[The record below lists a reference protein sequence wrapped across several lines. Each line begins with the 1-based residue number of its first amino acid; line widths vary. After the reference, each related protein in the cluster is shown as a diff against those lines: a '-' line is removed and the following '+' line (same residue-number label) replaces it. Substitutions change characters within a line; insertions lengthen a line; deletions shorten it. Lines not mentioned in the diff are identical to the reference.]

1 MVVYS
6 SLKEMGEKLNGVV
19 RLNADRTLTV
29 TDSARFRSDIIDA
42 LVATAQ
48 FADDDQLKNIARWLI
63 WECGHALGVHS
74 TSIQELYEARGRG
87 KCSGF
92 TVPAVNIRGLTYETA
107 RAMFRAGRAIDT
119 KAFVFELAK
128 SEMGYTLQRPA
139 EYSAC
144 IMAAAIKED
153 HRGPVFIQ
161 GDHFQFNAK
170 KHTADPAAETEVIKN
185 LITEA
190 IDAGFYNID
199 IDSSTLV
206 DLSFPT
212 LDEQQKLNYERAAEM
227 TAWIRKHEPNGVA
240 VSVGGEIGE
249 VGHKNSTVEEL
260 KAYMDGYNKVL
271 AKLGENLKPIS
282 KVSVQTGTSHGGT
295 PTATGEVA
303 DVKLDFQV
311 LEDLSKV
318 AREDY
323 GMSGAV
329 QHGASTLP
337 EELFDKF
344 PAGETAEIHLATG
357 FQNMLYDGGFL
368 PDEFRQRML
377 DWCKESCADERKEGQ
392 TEEQFLYK
400 TRKKAYGPFKRE
412 LSELPQEIRDRYAAA
427 LEEKFAY
434 LFEKLGMKG
443 TLDLTEKYIHPVLV
457 HWDEPD
463 GAKQVLGE
471 PAATS

>member
-6 SLKEMGEKLNGVV
+6 SLKEMAENLNGVV

-29 TDSARFRSDIIDA
+29 TDSSQFRSEIIDG
-42 LVATAQ
+42 LIATLQ
-48 FADDDQLKNIARWLI
+48 FAEDDQIKEIARWLI

-74 TSIQELYEARGRG
+74 SSIQELYEARGRG
-87 KCSGF
+87 KCHGF

-107 RAMFRAGRAIDT
+107 RAMFRAGQAADT
-119 KAFVFELAK
+119 KTFVFEIAK
-128 SEMGYTLQRPA
+128 SEMGYTQQRPA

-144 IMAAAIKED
+144 IMAAAIKEK
-153 HRGPVFIQ
+153 HGGPVFIQ

-170 KHTADPAAETEVIKN
+170 KHTDDPAAETEVIKN

-190 IDAGFYNID
+190 IAAGFYNID

-212 LDEQQKLNYERAAEM
+212 LAEQQRLNYERAAEM
-227 TAWIRKHEPNGVA
+227 TAWIRKQEPNGVA

-260 KAYMDGYNKVL
+260 KAYMDGYLEVL
-271 AKLGENLKPIS
+271 AKLGDGMKTIS
-282 KVSVQTGTSHGGT
+282 KVSVQTGTSHGGS

-303 DVKLDFQV
+303 EVTLDFQV
-311 LEDLSKV
+311 LQDLSKL
-318 AREDY
+318 ARDDY
-323 GMSGAV
+323 AMSGAV

-337 EELFDKF
+337 EDLFDRF
-344 PAGETAEIHLATG
+344 PAIETAEIHLATG

-368 PDEFRQRML
+368 PEELRRRML
-377 DWCKESCADERKEGQ
+377 DWCKENCADERKEGQ
-392 TEEQFLYK
+392 TDEQFLYK

-412 LSELPQEIRDRYAAA
+412 LFELPDEVRGKYTAA

-443 TLDLTEKYIHPVLV
+443 TLDLTDQFIHPVLI
-457 HWDEPD
+457 HWPQPA
-463 GAKQVLGE
+463 GADQVLGE
-471 PAATS
+471 PAAAG